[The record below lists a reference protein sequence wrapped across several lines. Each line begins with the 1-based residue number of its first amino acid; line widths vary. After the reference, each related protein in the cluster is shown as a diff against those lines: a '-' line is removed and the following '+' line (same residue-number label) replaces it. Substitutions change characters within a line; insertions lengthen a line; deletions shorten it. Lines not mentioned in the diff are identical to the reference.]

1 MQRIA
6 TQQLP
11 YIELYEA
18 DDIGAVNT
26 RTWQNWT
33 TQPSPVGQPMTSYGY
48 DTIIALRPGAPATSS
63 YPGVVWALI
72 ALGLVAV
79 LALGSSF
86 LAKRREDREP
96 IEIADAPA

>member
-1 MQRIA
+1 
-6 TQQLP
+6 
-11 YIELYEA
+11 
-18 DDIGAVNT
+18 
-26 RTWQNWT
+26 
-33 TQPSPVGQPMTSYGY
+33 MTSYGY
-48 DTIIALRPGAPATSS
+48 DTIIALRPGALATSS

-72 ALGLVAV
+72 ALGLLAV